1 MPRSRPWLQSEK
13 LDSCSCKNG
22 SGGTAKGRSSTS
34 GPGSE
39 RIDAMFRAFSDRTRL
54 RILHL
59 LLRGEICVGDLA
71 NVLELSQPRAS
82 QHLSCLRNAGLV
94 VGRKEGLWTHYSLA
108 TPRSPFHKQLLE
120 CLKLCFAEV
129 PELQEDD
136 LRAAEL
142 DHKGRC
148 CP

>member
-1 MPRSRPWLQSEK
+1 MAARVK
-13 LDSCSCKNG
+13 AASCSCKKAAAT
-22 SGGTAKGRSSTS
+22 SAKASSS
-34 GPGSE
+34 LVGPSSE
-39 RIDAMFRAFSDRTRL
+39 SIDDMFRAFSDRTRL

-71 NVLELSQPRAS
+71 TVLELSQPRAS
-82 QHLSCLRNAGLV
+82 QHLTNLRNAGLV

-108 TPRSPFHKQLLE
+108 APRSPFHKKLLE

-136 LRAAEL
+136 ARADEL
-142 DHKGRC
+142 DRNGHC

>member
-1 MPRSRPWLQSEK
+1 
-13 LDSCSCKNG
+13 
-22 SGGTAKGRSSTS
+22 
-34 GPGSE
+34 
-39 RIDAMFRAFSDRTRL
+39 MFRAFSDRTRL

-94 VGRKEGLWTHYSLA
+94 VGRKDGLWTHYSLA
-108 TPRSPFHKQLLE
+108 KPRSPFHKQLLE
-120 CLKLCFAEV
+120 CLKLCFSEV

-136 LRAAEL
+136 VRAAAL
-142 DHKGRC
+142 DRDGRC